1 MEERNQEPAT
11 PEPSEDLFEPALGDI
26 SEELIQALT
35 PLSSAKKRLVEKR
48 RLAELRLEENRL
60 RDELGDYDLELEY

>member
-1 MEERNQEPAT
+1 MEERNQETAT

-35 PLSSAKKRLVEKR
+35 PLSSAKKLLVEKTSPGR
-48 RLAELRLEENRL
+48 IAAGRKPSAR
-60 RDELGDYDLELEY
+60 

>member
-1 MEERNQEPAT
+1 MEERNQETAT
-11 PEPSEDLFEPALGDI
+11 PELSEDLFEPALGDI

-35 PLSSAKKRLVEKR
+35 PLSADKKLLVEKR